1 LKARRPFGRRP
12 PSSPRG
18 GSGLPRPSPS
28 EGGAIPRGFP
38 GATLPAAPTPGT
50 GRAREVGQTSLWRRA
65 ALRPLS
71 APAPPPEVGGEPS
84 LHPPSVAPAARLEP
98 PPQATG
104 TYRPGLLG
112 RRAHL
117 ARDGRGCGRLVATYP
132 PLRPGAAGWASGIP
146 AGSPL
151 PTPRIRGLRRWPF
164 PSELHAPQI
173 PILPGTGRPPS
184 RCRGRARGQAL
195 PPVGAEAGP
204 EGGSPQGTGPGFRPA

>member
-18 GSGLPRPSPS
+18 GSGLPRPSPA
-28 EGGAIPRGFP
+28 EGGAVPRGFP

-50 GRAREVGQTSLWRRA
+50 GRAREVGQTSLWRRT
-65 ALRPLS
+65 ALGPLS

-104 TYRPGLLG
+104 TYWPGLLG

-117 ARDGRGCGRLVATYP
+117 ARDGRGCGALVATYP
-132 PLRPGAAGWASGIP
+132 PIRPGAAGWASGIP

-151 PTPRIRGLRRWPF
+151 PRGPFWPSPFLRGSTPRRFRYSPSGEASFPLSGESPRPGPPPSWRR
-164 PSELHAPQI
+164 
-173 PILPGTGRPPS
+173 GRP
-184 RCRGRARGQAL
+184 
-195 PPVGAEAGP
+195 
-204 EGGSPQGTGPGFRPA
+204 